1 MLRTLNMTVS
11 SRRQTS
17 VSQTTVQ
24 TSPVSPSPSSPNAE
38 TSCELES
45 GDEKWCEWRLR
56 AVVRC
61 SSRICCPHSGET
73 IREGLKDNYSLV

>member
-45 GDEKWCEWRLR
+45 GEEKWCEWRLR

-61 SSRICCPHSGET
+61 SSRICWPHSEKT
-73 IREGLKDNYSLV
+73 IKEVLRATAH